1 MHAVHLATSLQAV
14 IPVTMMLSVLR
25 HVSVV
30 SLVQGSAYKYRSSS
44 HACQVMLLRKQY
56 HMLQY
61 LGATTIVMGIVLD
74 KAVLS
79 QLVERISVEFAI
91 W

>member
-1 MHAVHLATSLQAV
+1 
-14 IPVTMMLSVLR
+14 
-25 HVSVV
+25 
-30 SLVQGSAYKYRSSS
+30 
-44 HACQVMLLRKQY
+44 MLLRKQY